1 MFVLVF
7 KKAPLYG
14 LLGLVLRFTFRHR
27 HGFSL
32 PASLLSSSLIPH
44 LVYPHCLVFVSCCHL
59 VSSMLSCSFAAVHFA
74 ITAYYSV
81 HLAVG
86 GLYCSPRRHCLSLS
100 SHSLSLPLP
109 PIAVHPT
116 PFSAPLLYV
125 QLEMPDLLSRSA
137 DSPDLFVP

>member
-1 MFVLVF
+1 MLSFGFINVVLFVL
-7 KKAPLYG
+7 
-14 LLGLVLRFTFRHR
+14 
-27 HGFSL
+27 
-32 PASLLSSSLIPH
+32 
-44 LVYPHCLVFVSCCHL
+44 
-59 VSSMLSCSFAAVHFA
+59 FAAVHFA

-86 GLYCSPRRHCLSLS
+86 GLYCSPRRHCLSRS
-100 SHSLSLPLP
+100 P

-125 QLEMPDLLSRSA
+125 QLETPDLLSRSA

>member
-1 MFVLVF
+1 MF

-59 VSSMLSCSFAAVHFA
+59 VSSMLSCSFSSLPSISPSPPTTQSISLSAAS
-74 ITAYYSV
+74 SV
-81 HLAVG
+81 HLVVTV
-86 GLYCSPRRHCLSLS
+86 SPSLLIRCLSRS
-100 SHSLSLPLP
+100 P

-125 QLEMPDLLSRSA
+125 QLETPDLLSRSA